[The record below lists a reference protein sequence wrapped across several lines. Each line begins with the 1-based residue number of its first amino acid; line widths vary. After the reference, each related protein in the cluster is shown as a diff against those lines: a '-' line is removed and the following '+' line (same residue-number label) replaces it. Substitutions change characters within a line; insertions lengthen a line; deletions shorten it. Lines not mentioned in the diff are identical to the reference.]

1 MRSSKDHLRNID
13 RSAEQSADHLSD
25 IKSDLRQ
32 SAASNARSAA
42 QNTQHLKSIAF
53 NSRASMVFNGIT
65 AANTA
70 RQAKTQKEQLAL
82 QREQHALQ
90 QTMAEQTA
98 RHEFSMWRQTE
109 EGTAFVEWQQRAAA
123 LVPLLRNRERTWHA
137 AWANAIERSQSE
149 TPPDERQR
157 LASYPERLKQ
167 TGFKVASIL
176 SFAVAGLVALILLF
190 QLVTSSFSESVSQA
204 NNSNSDFTYEE
215 CLERLNDPDNF
226 IFNESDCEAINPN
239 PAGSNGPVIF
249 SSVALVL
256 LIGLG
261 ITFVVLRKVKQREAL
276 ADPTVQNETAARV
289 AKWGFDPFTT
299 RGAWYAWHESQDF
312 TGYAD
317 HIEHMV
323 HTGPSQRPQ
332 PSQLIPLQVPT
343 PWTPD
348 DRLPTEVNNVL
359 DSFQQENEELSR

>member
-1 MRSSKDHLRNID
+1 MASSKDHLRNID
-13 RSAEQSADHLSD
+13 RSSEKSADHLWD
-25 IKSDLRQ
+25 IKQ
-32 SAASNARSAA
+32 SAASSAHSAA

-109 EGTAFVEWQQRAAA
+109 EGAAFVEWQQRAAA
-123 LVPLLRNRERTWHA
+123 LVPLLRNRDRTWHA
-137 AWANAIERSQSE
+137 AWASAIERSQAE

-176 SFAVAGLVALILLF
+176 SFAVAGLVAFILLF
-190 QLVTSSFSESVSQA
+190 QFVTSSFSESISQSA
-204 NNSNSDFTYEE
+204 NNDRFTYEE

-239 PAGSNGPVIF
+239 PAGSNGLF
-249 SSVALVL
+249 TFQSVALVL
-256 LIGLG
+256 LVGSG
-261 ITFVVLRKVKQREAL
+261 ITFAVLRKVKQREAL
-276 ADPTVQNETAARV
+276 ADPTMQNETAARI

-323 HTGPSQRPQ
+323 RTGPSQRPQ

-348 DRLPTEVNNVL
+348 DRLPSEVNNVL
-359 DSFQQENEELSR
+359 ASFQQENEELSR